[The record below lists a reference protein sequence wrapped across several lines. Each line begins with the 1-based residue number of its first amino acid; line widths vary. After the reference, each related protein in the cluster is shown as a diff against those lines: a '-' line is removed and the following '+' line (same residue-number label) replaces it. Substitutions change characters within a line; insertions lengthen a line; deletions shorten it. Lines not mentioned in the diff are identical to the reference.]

1 MIRRGALRRIESM
14 ALRSQRARCAA
25 LLLLAGV
32 SLGAAGCGGSDG
44 GTGSE
49 GGGAGTASAKQT
61 VQIAS
66 YKYLPETVE
75 VQARGSITWKNEDD
89 ALHNAQTDDGGTG
102 AFDTKDLDLGDS
114 KRLTFEEPG
123 TYSYYCIYHRFMEG
137 TVEVVPSER

>member
-1 MIRRGALRRIESM
+1 MIRGGALRRMSGM
-14 ALRSQRARCAA
+14 ALRINRARAAA
-25 LLLLAGV
+25 LLVLAGA
-32 SLGAAGCGGSDG
+32 SLGGAGCGGS
-44 GTGSE
+44 E
-49 GGGAGTASAKQT
+49 GGGSAGDGGRTASAKQT

-75 VQARGSITWKNEDD
+75 VQAGGSITWKNEDD
-89 ALHNAQTDDGGTG
+89 ALHNAQTDDGGMG

-137 TVEVVPSER
+137 TVEVVPSDR